1 MKQKDKIAKFWKDK
15 GYFVLNLI
23 RITPIGLPDYIAL
36 KPNEVIFIESKETW
50 DRLSELQKIRLEML
64 NKIGF
69 TCYVNF
75 DKYIK

>member
-15 GYFVLNLI
+15 GYFVINLI
-23 RITPIGLPDYIAL
+23 RVTPIGMPDYIAI

>member
-1 MKQKDKIAKFWKDK
+1 MKQKDKLVKYWKDK
-15 GYFVLNLI
+15 GYFVINLI
-23 RITPIGLPDYIAL
+23 RVTPIGLPDYIAL

-50 DRLSELQKIRLEML
+50 DRLSELQKISLEML

>member
-15 GYFVLNLI
+15 GYFVINLI

-64 NKIGF
+64 KKIGF

>member
-15 GYFVLNLI
+15 GYFVINLI
-23 RITPIGLPDYIAL
+23 RVTPIGLPDYIAL
-36 KPNEVIFIESKETW
+36 KPNEVIFIEGKEKW

>member
-15 GYFVLNLI
+15 GYFVINLI
-23 RITPIGLPDYIAL
+23 RVTPIGLPDYIAL

-64 NKIGF
+64 HKIGF

>member
-1 MKQKDKIAKFWKDK
+1 MNQKDKLVKYWKDK
-15 GYFVLNLI
+15 GYFVINLI
-23 RITPIGLPDYIAL
+23 RVTPIGMPDYIAI

>member
-15 GYFVLNLI
+15 GYFVINLI
-23 RITPIGLPDYIAL
+23 RVTPIGLPDYIAL
-36 KPNEVIFIESKETW
+36 KPNEVIFIESKEKW

>member
-1 MKQKDKIAKFWKDK
+1 MKQKDKIVKYWKDK
-15 GYFVLNLI
+15 GYFVINLI
-23 RITPIGLPDYIAL
+23 RVTPIGLPDYIAL

-50 DRLSELQKIRLEML
+50 DSLSELQKIRLEML

>member
-1 MKQKDKIAKFWKDK
+1 VKQKDKLVKYWKDK
-15 GYFVLNLI
+15 GYFVINLI
-23 RITPIGLPDYIAL
+23 RITPIGLPDYIAI
-36 KPNEVIFIESKETW
+36 KPNEVIFIESKEKW
-50 DRLSELQKIRLEML
+50 DSLSELQKIRLEML

>member
-1 MKQKDKIAKFWKDK
+1 MKQKDKITKFWKDK
-15 GYFVLNLI
+15 GYFVINLI

>member
-15 GYFVLNLI
+15 GYFVINLI

-75 DKYIK
+75 DKYVK

>member
-15 GYFVLNLI
+15 GYFVINLI
-23 RITPIGLPDYIAL
+23 RVTPIGLPDYIAL
-36 KPNEVIFIESKETW
+36 KPNEVLFIESKEKW

>member
-15 GYFVLNLI
+15 GYFVINLI
-23 RITPIGLPDYIAL
+23 RVTPIGMPDYIAL

>member
-15 GYFVLNLI
+15 GYFVINLI

-64 NKIGF
+64 KKIGF

-75 DKYIK
+75 DEYVK

>member
-15 GYFVLNLI
+15 GYFVINLI
-23 RITPIGLPDYIAL
+23 RITPIGLPDYIAI
-36 KPNEVIFIESKETW
+36 KPNEVIFIESKEKW
-50 DRLSELQKIRLEML
+50 DSLSELQKIRLEML

>member
-15 GYFVLNLI
+15 GYFVINLI
-23 RITPIGLPDYIAL
+23 RVTPIGLPDYIAL

-50 DRLSELQKIRLEML
+50 DRLSELQKIRLEIL

>member
-1 MKQKDKIAKFWKDK
+1 MKQKDKIVKFWKDK
-15 GYFVLNLI
+15 GYFVINLI

>member
-15 GYFVLNLI
+15 GYFVINLI
-23 RITPIGLPDYIAL
+23 RVTPIGLPDYIAL
-36 KPNEVIFIESKETW
+36 KPNEVIFIESKEKW
-50 DRLSELQKIRLEML
+50 DRLSESQKIRLEML

>member
-1 MKQKDKIAKFWKDK
+1 MKQKDKLVKYWKDK
-15 GYFVLNLI
+15 GYFVINLI
-23 RITPIGLPDYIAL
+23 RVTPIGMPDYIAL

-69 TCYVNF
+69 TSYVNF

>member
-15 GYFVLNLI
+15 GYFVINLI
-23 RITPIGLPDYIAL
+23 RITPIGLPDYIAI

>member
-1 MKQKDKIAKFWKDK
+1 MVFLKFNGKK
-15 GYFVLNLI
+15 
-23 RITPIGLPDYIAL
+23 
-36 KPNEVIFIESKETW
+36 FIESKEKW

-64 NKIGF
+64 KKIGF

>member
-1 MKQKDKIAKFWKDK
+1 MKQKDKLVKYWKDK
-15 GYFVLNLI
+15 GYFVINLI
-23 RITPIGLPDYIAL
+23 RVTPIGLPDYIAL
-36 KPNEVIFIESKETW
+36 KPNEVIFIENKEKS

>member
-15 GYFVLNLI
+15 GYFVINLI
-23 RITPIGLPDYIAL
+23 RVTPIGLPDYIAL

>member
-15 GYFVLNLI
+15 GYFVINLI
-23 RITPIGLPDYIAL
+23 RVTPIGLPDYIAL
-36 KPNEVIFIESKETW
+36 KPNEVIFIESKEKR

-64 NKIGF
+64 KKIGF

>member
-1 MKQKDKIAKFWKDK
+1 MKQKDKLVKHWKDK
-15 GYFVLNLI
+15 GYFVINLI

-36 KPNEVIFIESKETW
+36 KPNEVIFIESKEKS
-50 DRLSELQKIRLEML
+50 DILSELQKIRLEML

>member
-1 MKQKDKIAKFWKDK
+1 MKQTERIVKHWKDK
-15 GYFVLNLI
+15 GYFVINLI

-50 DRLSELQKIRLEML
+50 DILSELQKIRLEML

>member
-1 MKQKDKIAKFWKDK
+1 MKQKDKLVKYWKDK
-15 GYFVLNLI
+15 GYFVINLI
-23 RITPIGLPDYIAL
+23 RVTPIGLPDYIAL
-36 KPNEVIFIESKETW
+36 KQNEVIFIESKEKW
-50 DRLSELQKIRLEML
+50 DGLSELQKIRLEML

>member
-15 GYFVLNLI
+15 GYFVINLI
-23 RITPIGLPDYIAL
+23 RVTPIGLPDYIAI

>member
-1 MKQKDKIAKFWKDK
+1 MKQKDKIAKYWKDK
-15 GYFVLNLI
+15 GYFVINLI

>member
-1 MKQKDKIAKFWKDK
+1 MKQKDKLVKYWKDK
-15 GYFVLNLI
+15 GYFVINLI
-23 RITPIGLPDYIAL
+23 RVTPIGLPDYIAL
-36 KPNEVIFIESKETW
+36 KPNEVIFIESKEKS
-50 DRLSELQKIRLEML
+50 DILSELQKIRLEML

>member
-15 GYFVLNLI
+15 GYFVINLI

-36 KPNEVIFIESKETW
+36 KPNEVIFIESKEKS

>member
-15 GYFVLNLI
+15 GYFVINLI

>member
-15 GYFVLNLI
+15 GYFVINLI

-36 KPNEVIFIESKETW
+36 KPNEVIFIESKEKW
-50 DRLSELQKIRLEML
+50 DSLSELQKIRLEML

>member
-1 MKQKDKIAKFWKDK
+1 MKQKDKIVKFWKDK
-15 GYFVLNLI
+15 GYFVINLI
-23 RITPIGLPDYIAL
+23 RVTPIGMPDYIAI

>member
-1 MKQKDKIAKFWKDK
+1 MKQKDKLVKYWKDK
-15 GYFVLNLI
+15 GYFVINLI
-23 RITPIGLPDYIAL
+23 RITPIGLPDYIAI
-36 KPNEVIFIESKETW
+36 KPNEVIFIESKEKW
-50 DRLSELQKIRLEML
+50 DSLSELQKIRLEML

>member
-1 MKQKDKIAKFWKDK
+1 MKQTERIVKHWKDK
-15 GYFVLNLI
+15 GYFVINLI

-64 NKIGF
+64 NRIGF

>member
-15 GYFVLNLI
+15 GYFVINLI
-23 RITPIGLPDYIAL
+23 RVTPIGMPDYIAL
-36 KPNEVIFIESKETW
+36 KPNEVIFIESKEKW
-50 DRLSELQKIRLEML
+50 DSLSELQKMRLEML